1 MMRALGAE
9 WGPGV
14 GLGGQGRN
22 SPALCAQEG
31 LGDRPRI
38 RVRQVRCLPQ
48 VQHVKRTLQTQRSAE
63 ITFPKV
69 KMNAEEP

>member
-14 GLGGQGRN
+14 GLGGQGRY
-22 SPALCAQEG
+22 SLVLCAQEG
-31 LGDRPRI
+31 LGDRARI

-48 VQHVKRTLQTQRSAE
+48 VQHVKRTLQTQPSAE

-69 KMNAEEP
+69 KMNTEEP